1 MGVQRSHVLFVLIII
16 REGRLFIC
24 QQSKSFTL
32 MRDVNVKNKQRP
44 RTLVFRIGNA
54 NTMFFF
60 PVQLSPFSFA
70 VCVSVF
76 VCIVDVMKIITFLVR
91 GL

>member
-1 MGVQRSHVLFVLIII
+1 MSKINKDPALWFFVL
-16 REGRLFIC
+16 EMPTPC
-24 QQSKSFTL
+24 
-32 MRDVNVKNKQRP
+32 
-44 RTLVFRIGNA
+44 
-54 NTMFFF
+54 FF

-76 VCIVDVMKIITFLVR
+76 ACIVDVMKIITFLVR